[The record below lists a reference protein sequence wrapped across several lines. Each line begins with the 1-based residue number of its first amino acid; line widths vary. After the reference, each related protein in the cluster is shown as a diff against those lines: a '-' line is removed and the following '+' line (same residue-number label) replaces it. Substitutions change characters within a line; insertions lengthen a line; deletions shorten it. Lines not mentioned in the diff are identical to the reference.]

1 MNYAEIKNLDVADGL
16 GIRVSLFV
24 SGCRNHCKGCFNYMT
39 WDFSY
44 GQPFTAETEEKI
56 LSLLAPPHITGLS
69 VLGGEP
75 FEEENQQALAPF
87 LEKAKQ
93 TFPRKDIWAWSGYLL
108 DKDLQAADGKKRT
121 EHTQRILDCLDYV
134 VDGKFIEEKKNLALE
149 FRGSEN
155 QRIWKK
161 QPASGISPAAPEN
174 NSNNSTPANFH
185 AKTKTGRKTSR
196 HKKISN

>member
-56 LSLLAPPHITGLS
+56 LALLAPPHITGLS

-87 LEKAKQ
+87 LEKVKSA
-93 TFPRKDIWAWSGYLL
+93 FPRKDIWAWSGYLL
-108 DKDLQAADGKKRT
+108 DEDLQAADGKKRT

-161 QPASGISPAAPEN
+161 TAGIWHLASGPGKQ
-174 NSNNSTPANFH
+174 F
-185 AKTKTGRKTSR
+185 K
-196 HKKISN
+196 